1 MSHNASQFYNPDI
14 NNRSTYD
21 VIDAVCDNLERA
33 GFTITEREEYPHQDH
48 HTLTLHGIYRNRGI
62 FLNVQFDYIRGAFDG
77 HCAIDTD
84 ETYIDAF
91 GELQH
96 KECDY
101 SLEWLCEDC
110 IEAFGVCRPG
120 HIVSAAIDYF
130 NHNINR

>member
-1 MSHNASQFYNPDI
+1 MSDNHTTSDVYRHNSVTNMCDDI
-14 NNRSTYD
+14 YTILTGNG
-21 VIDAVCDNLERA
+21 V
-33 GFTITEREEYPHQDH
+33 TITEHEEYPHQDH
-48 HTLTLHGIYRNRGI
+48 RTLTLHGTYRNRGV
-62 FLNVQFDYIRGAFDG
+62 FLNVQFDNIRGAFDC

-110 IEAFGVCRPG
+110 IETFGICRPG
-120 HIVSAAIDYF
+120 HITPAALLHFDQ
-130 NHNINR
+130 NS